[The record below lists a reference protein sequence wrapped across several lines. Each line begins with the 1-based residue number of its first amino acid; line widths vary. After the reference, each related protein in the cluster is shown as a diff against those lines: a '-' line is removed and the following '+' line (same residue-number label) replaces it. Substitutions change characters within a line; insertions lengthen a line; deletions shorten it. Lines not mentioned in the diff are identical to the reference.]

1 MRGFVALVCV
11 QALDSSRAFLHRQ
24 LALEAA
30 VLTNGTNAT
39 GVAWDSYVGDYCGA
53 FCSMKGV
60 DSKHCTLCAQRLNFT
75 VEEGKVACRV
85 KCEIVQT
92 DHVTEEA
99 VSCEERLDKCMFQD
113 VDAGECKLECGTA
126 SGAAASECATNCSAF
141 KATERAAGRKF
152 STFFGDHTVARVEE
166 QEVNGT
172 NGTTLENVTVHEV
185 VSVEPL
191 PVATPGDRVHPIP
204 QAAYRFAENET
215 AWVTQPQT
223 YCGSWYCN
231 AEAAG
236 VAGVDAYHC
245 VECVNRLNNSVEAGL
260 GKCRVECEMTE
271 TDAAGADFKC
281 DSCMQAEFDTGT
293 CYLECALPRNKA
305 VPDCMGTC
313 EKSKAEQ
320 RAAGKEVRPFGW
332 PAPVEAN
339 ATEANTTK

>member
-1 MRGFVALVCV
+1 MLVCV
-11 QALDSSRAFLHRQ
+11 QALDSSRAKFLRRQ
-24 LALEAA
+24 LAEVAA
-30 VLTNGTNAT
+30 DPANETNTT
-39 GVAWDSYVGDYCGA
+39 GVAWDAYVGDYCGS
-53 FCSMKGV
+53 FCSMVGV
-60 DSKHCTLCAQRLNFT
+60 DAKHCTLCAQRMNFT

-99 VSCEERLDKCMFQD
+99 VSCAERLDKCMFTD
-113 VDAGECKLECGTA
+113 VDAAECKLECGTA
-126 SGAAASECATNCSAF
+126 AHGDCAAKCPAF
-141 KATERAAGRKF
+141 KVAERERGHRF
-152 STFFGDHTVARVEE
+152 STFFGDHTVDRVEE

-172 NGTTLENVTVHEV
+172 NGTTLENVTVKEV

-191 PVATPGDRVHPIP
+191 PVATPGERVHPIP
-204 QAAYRFAENET
+204 QAPYRFADNESS
-215 AWVTQPQT
+215 WVAQPQT

-245 VECVNRLNNSVEAGL
+245 IECVNRLNNSVEAGL
-260 GKCRVECEMTE
+260 TKCRVGCEMKE
-271 TDAAGADFKC
+271 TDAAGASYTC

-305 VPDCMGTC
+305 VPDCMHTC
-313 EKSKAEQ
+313 ERSKAEQ

-332 PAPVEAN
+332 PAPPADANSTEAN
-339 ATEANTTK
+339 ATSKAEK